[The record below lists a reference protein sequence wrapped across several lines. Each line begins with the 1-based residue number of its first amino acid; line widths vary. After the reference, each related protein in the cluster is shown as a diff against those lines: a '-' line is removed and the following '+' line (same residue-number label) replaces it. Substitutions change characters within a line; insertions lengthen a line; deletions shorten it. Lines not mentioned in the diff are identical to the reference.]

1 MAFLVPSLRR
11 ISVLKIVEEI
21 KQFCPGVSFEDLGK
35 YIYVVGPFEYLR
47 KSIPLFTSLIN
58 VS

>member
-1 MAFLVPSLRR
+1 MAFPVPSLRR

-21 KQFCPGVSFEDLGK
+21 KQLCPGVSFEDLGK

-47 KSIPLFTSLIN
+47 KGIPLPLS
-58 VS
+58 